1 MQRHELQIDFRNRIG
16 LIVTKNLEGILPV
29 ANIDIKQLLAVE
41 KFLPFYADRNK
52 ICSSEFPPLAVEL
65 HWTSDCNYDCV
76 HCSYGSRRQSKGRLP
91 QEIIQS
97 VIDDLVALKSSAVYL
112 SGGGEPTLIKGW
124 DKYAEQLIN
133 AGIEVALITNGVL
146 LQNIHLAA
154 LARMNYVA
162 ISIYSTVED
171 EYHKITDSRFFDKQW
186 TSPKLIKNANEKVI
200 VGARCVINKTNFANV
215 VNIYGKAIDSGY
227 DYVIFIPAVDYE
239 GRGVGLG
246 LEEESQVKAL
256 LIKNQTLFNPKST
269 NALDLIGRNVSH
281 YRQSDYRLDIPGC
294 AAGCSA
300 VRIRAN
306 AFVNFCGGIW
316 LCQPHIGNPVYQ
328 IGNLHQNRLI
338 EIWNSPR
345 HHEVASLL
353 HIEFA
358 KGACRNCRS
367 IAFNRVADQFDRG
380 LISLSDQALDPFI

>member
-1 MQRHELQIDFRNRIG
+1 MAH
-16 LIVTKNLEGILPV
+16 
-29 ANIDIKQLLAVE
+29 IDIKQLLSAE
-41 KFLPFYADRNK
+41 KFLPFYAERNK
-52 ICSSEFPPLAVEL
+52 ASWPELPPLAVEL

-91 QEIIQS
+91 QEIIRS

-124 DKYAEQLIN
+124 DKYAGQLID
-133 AGIEVALITNGVL
+133 AGVEVALITNGVL
-146 LQNIHLAA
+146 LQSANLAA

-162 ISIYSTVED
+162 ISIYSTEES
-171 EYHKITDSRFFDKQW
+171 EYRQITDSVFFDRQW
-186 TSPKLIKNANEKVI
+186 SSPKLIKDTNTEVI
-200 VGARCVINKTNFANV
+200 VGARCVINKTNFTNV
-215 VNIYGKAIDSGY
+215 VNIYRKAMDSGY

-246 LEEESQVKAL
+246 LEEENQVKAL
-256 LIKNQTLFNPKST
+256 LVKNQGFFNSKAT
-269 NALDLIGRNVSH
+269 NALDLIDRNVSH
-281 YRQSDYRLDIPGC
+281 YRKSDYRLENPGC
-294 AAGCSA
+294 SAGCSA

-306 AFVNFCGGIW
+306 AFVNFCGGVW

-328 IGNLHQNRLI
+328 IGNLRQNRLR

-353 HIEFA
+353 HMEFA
-358 KGACRNCRS
+358 KGVCRNCRS

-380 LISLSDQALDPFI
+380 LLCLSDQVLDPFV